1 MIIELGN
8 KKEIEYLYYLIN
20 NEEFNFY
27 YKKTLIFQNNKTRPF
42 LSIILENDNVKKE
55 IPLYNCDIKKDA
67 PNKYNIDFYNKSF
80 RVKSRIILK
89 ENLVNIYITKKEDYQ
104 LKLCLI
110 NENNNK
116 VIGFGCNNVEDWQ
129 NKSISLEGE
138 QKKDKK
144 DIIIEK
150 KLCFYIE
157 NKMMFYNKNLKE
169 WEVNVERDV
178 LIKTKQKEIFFAVK
192 AAENNNVL
200 MECIKNEKKY
210 KLLKSNRFLE
220 IKEIKKFDG
229 IVLKN
234 SGFSVKECIKKN
246 EEYIKKDKKI
256 LVEISPFFS
265 NKSKIFE
272 SLKNDEKEL
281 IYKNKDGEL
290 YTYNYNSEEV
300 FRKIKNMVRTYLDA
314 NCDGFYSVENIFKGY
329 NDYIKKDYGKKWK
342 LLLIEIMKEYP
353 SKLLIYD
360 KMEEKRIEGLY
371 KIPLI
376 KGEKKRDIFRYS
388 AVCSGICDVIFEEDN
403 KLFQS

>member
-27 YKKTLIFQNNKTRPF
+27 YKDTLLFQNNKVKPF
-42 LSIILENDNVKKE
+42 LSVILENDNVKKE

-67 PNKYNIDFYNKSF
+67 PNKYNIDFYNKNF

-89 ENLVNIYITKKEDYQ
+89 GNLVNIYITKKEDYQ

-116 VIGFGCNNVEDWQ
+116 IIGFGCNNIENWQ
-129 NKSISLEGE
+129 NKSISLSGNEKPE
-138 QKKDKK
+138 KK

-150 KLCFYIE
+150 KLCFFIE
-157 NKMMFYNKNLKE
+157 NKMVFYNKNIKE

-178 LIKTKQKEIFFAVK
+178 IIKTKQNEIFFALK
-192 AAENNNVL
+192 EEKNTIL
-200 MECIKNEKKY
+200 MECSQQEKKY
-210 KLLKSNRFLE
+210 KFLKTSRFLE
-220 IKEIKKFDG
+220 VKEIKDFDG

-234 SGFSVKECIKKN
+234 NSFNIEESIKKSS
-246 EEYIKKDKKI
+246 EYAKKDKKI

-265 NKSKIFE
+265 NKSRIFE
-272 SLKNDEKEL
+272 SLKSDEKVL
-281 IYKNKDGEL
+281 IYKNKQGEL
-290 YTYNYNSEEV
+290 YTYNYNNEET
-300 FRKIKNMVRTYLDA
+300 FRKIKNMIRIYLDA
-314 NCDGFYSVENIFKGY
+314 NCDGFYSMENIFNGY
-329 NDYIKKDYGKKWK
+329 NDYFKTDYGKRWK
-342 LLLIEIMKEYP
+342 LLLLEIMKEYP
-353 SKLLIYD
+353 AKILIYD

-376 KGEKKRDIFRYS
+376 KGEKNKDIFKYS
-388 AVCSGICDVIFEEDN
+388 AICSGICDVIFEEDG
-403 KLFQS
+403 KLYHS